1 MRLAIALTI
10 ATVVYVAGI
19 GRTQD
24 ADKKKEDAVKK
35 ELALLRGKWEMVG
48 REVMGKK
55 ATKEDLE
62 IVKGI
67 LVIEGEKK
75 TGWPVD
81 MGKKGEVQEA
91 TIKLD
96 PTVKPKAVDKTVT
109 MGTGKGETFLGIYEL
124 DGDQLTICIAWGN
137 KERPT
142 EFAGKEDGKAI
153 LVVYKRVKK

>member
-1 MRLAIALTI
+1 MRPAIALTI
-10 ATVVYVAGI
+10 AIVVFVAWI
-19 GRTQD
+19 GHAQD
-24 ADKKKEDAVKK
+24 AGKNREEAVKK
-35 ELALLRGKWEMVG
+35 ELALLKGKWEMVG
-48 REVMGKK
+48 REVLGKK

-96 PTVKPKAVDKTVT
+96 PTAKPKTVDKTVT
-109 MGTGKGETFLGIYEL
+109 KGRGNGETFLGIYQL
-124 DGDQLTICIAWGN
+124 DGDQLKICIAWES

-153 LVVYKRVKK
+153 LVIYKRVKK